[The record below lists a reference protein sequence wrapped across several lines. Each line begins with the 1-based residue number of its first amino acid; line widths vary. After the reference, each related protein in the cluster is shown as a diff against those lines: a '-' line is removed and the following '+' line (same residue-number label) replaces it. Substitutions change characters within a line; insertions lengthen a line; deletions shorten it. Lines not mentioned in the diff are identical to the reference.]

1 MSLTGPVPTG
11 YRSQDFQPVWDLLS
25 RVSFVDSSGGTEP
38 SRKLSGGMNRINLS
52 SMKDANDYDEFK
64 DFLKDLLISKYY
76 QPLPYLR
83 EEPNLGGWYA
93 AVYLGGGFLG
103 GEFGAEVTPSEVWER
118 VFAQKNITIGEIFE
132 SIIATRGFPRVFF
145 IYVHPGSIRT
155 PPFRSRR
162 GRKNNI
168 QINPYLPT
176 REAQNKIWL
185 SVSHDDRS
193 WTGINALNTGPAHNY
208 YFGREGV
215 EIPFRNAFEDES
227 AIYSKSYD
235 VMRESP
241 FISDPFILIPL
252 GVNLQSP
259 LRSLNYPLGE

>member
-1 MSLTGPVPTG
+1 MSLTGPVPSG
-11 YRSQDFQPVWDLLS
+11 YRYQDFQPVWDLLS
-25 RVSFVDSSGGTEP
+25 RVSFVDPLGGTGP
-38 SRKLSGGMNRINLS
+38 SRKLSAGMNRINLS

-64 DFLKDLLISKYY
+64 EFLKDILISKYY
-76 QPLPYLR
+76 QPLPYLG
-83 EEPNLGGWYA
+83 EDPNLGGWYA
-93 AVYLGGGFLG
+93 AVYLGDR
-103 GEFGAEVTPSEVWER
+103 GEIPPSDVWER
-118 VFAQKNITIGEIFE
+118 VFAQKNIIIGEILE

-145 IYVHPGSIRT
+145 IYVHRGRVRRT

-176 REAQNKIWL
+176 SETQNNIWL
-185 SVSHDDRS
+185 STSHDDRS
-193 WTGINALNTGPAHNY
+193 WTGINTLNTGPAHNY

-215 EIPFRNAFEDES
+215 EIPFGNGSIEDES

-235 VMRESP
+235 VMREGP

-252 GVNLQSP
+252 GGNLQSP